1 MGNKYRLGAYVER
14 ETYEKIMKV
23 QLDIKA
29 QTGHKPSQGEVLDKL
44 LSEME
49 K

>member
-23 QLDIKA
+23 QLDIKGGA
-29 QTGHKPSQGEVLDKL
+29 L
-44 LSEME
+44 
-49 K
+49 